1 MGGVTNDLGVSALE
15 TEIIG
20 HRIFQAGAK
29 KRRRTSFEFERDN
42 EFCFKAQL
50 TCLWDIIGELLSGKL
65 DRKVR
70 SSRENKGLRHRFGCL
85 LQKR

>member
-1 MGGVTNDLGVSALE
+1 MAIEFPKLVP
-15 TEIIG
+15 
-20 HRIFQAGAK
+20 K
-29 KRRRTSFEFERDN
+29 KKKKELVLNLERDN

-65 DRKVR
+65 DRKVW

-85 LQKR
+85 LQRDDN